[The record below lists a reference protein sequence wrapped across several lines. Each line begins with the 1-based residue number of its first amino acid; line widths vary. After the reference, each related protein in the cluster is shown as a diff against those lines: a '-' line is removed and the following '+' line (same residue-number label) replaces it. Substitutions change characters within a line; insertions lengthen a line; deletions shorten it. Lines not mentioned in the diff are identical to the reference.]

1 MFERFTNRARRVVV
15 LAQEQARDLNHNY
28 IGTEHLLLGLAKED
42 DGIAGRVLAA
52 HGMPYEVVRQD
63 VIDKVKIGK
72 GDSPSGHIPFTPRA
86 KKTLEL
92 SLREALQL
100 NHNYIG
106 TEHLLLGLIREGD
119 GVAAQV
125 LSKHADLLAIRFS
138 VLDLAPAGDPDDGKD
153 KLATAAGRV
162 LGMVRERLS
171 GGRWVTEEERRVT
184 ATPAAEATVAEAARL
199 AGTGPVGS
207 HHLLLAALADPDS
220 AAARALAD
228 LGVDLDQ
235 AKEALRAADVT
246 GTTDEPPEIVGRRQM
261 VIQVSDEVVT
271 VVAVD
276 PATVAAAKSALA
288 AVNARA
294 ALTAVTTE
302 TGTAEETDTAGQTDT
317 AEETGAAGEPTAEA
331 GTSATATAIR
341 GDHPA
346 ATSLSNVWLALNDS
360 LAAIRRAADPPQPA
374 PPEPAPPQAA

>member
-106 TEHLLLGLIREGD
+106 TEHLLLGLIKEGD

-153 KLATAAGRV
+153 KRASAAGRV

-302 TGTAEETDTAGQTDT
+302 TGTAEK
-317 AEETGAAGEPTAEA
+317 TGAAGEPTAEA

-360 LAAIRRAADPPQPA
+360 LAAIRRAAEPPQPA

>member
-106 TEHLLLGLIREGD
+106 TEHLLLGLIKEGD

-360 LAAIRRAADPPQPA
+360 LAAIRRAAEPPQPA